1 MRYEIKP
8 VVGFTPQVG
17 HLVAMMSLT
26 RAATL
31 KEVLHLSREQ
41 LDYRLDEKCNSI
53 GTLLKHMAALES
65 WYQVIT
71 FENRDLTDAERKSWR
86 GALPGELTLRLVHG
100 HDINDYL
107 HTLHEVRLKTVA
119 QLYTKDDDWLYEVSA
134 SGSSTYYK
142 WFHVMEDEI
151 SHRGQIVWLKKR
163 LPV

>member
-8 VVGFTPQVG
+8 VAGFTPQIG
-17 HLVAMMSLT
+17 HLVAMMSHA

-31 KEVLHLSREQ
+31 KEVQHLTQAQ
-41 LDYRLDEKCNSI
+41 LDYFPDEKSNSI

-65 WYQVIT
+65 WYQAIT
-71 FENRDLTDAERKSWR
+71 FENRDLNEEERKAWR
-86 GALPGELTLRLVHG
+86 GALPGELILRLIHG
-100 HDINDYL
+100 NDISHYIDCL
-107 HTLHEVRLKTVA
+107 QQVRLKTIA
-119 QLYTKDDDWLYEVSA
+119 EFSRRNDDWLYEVSP

-163 LPV
+163 LTF